1 MKLTTGLLLMIGL
14 FLSSVT
20 MAQVHKPKPKP
31 MHPPK
36 PMKIYTKNDYK
47 IISHN
52 MINKNIPI
60 LQRAQAALNIGK
72 NYTGDFSK
80 AVQHQRKA
88 REMYRKG
95 LYDKAAYH
103 AKAARGRAISSI
115 KANKGVVDKEWN
127 YSKEEADSTKNA
139 PSKEE
144 LEKELPKESASDE
157 KMSKVKIEELG
168 VE

>member
-1 MKLTTGLLLMIGL
+1 MIGM

-20 MAQVHKPKPKP
+20 MAQNHKPKPRP
-31 MHPPK
+31 MRPVK
-36 PMKIYTKNDYK
+36 PMKVYTKNDYK

-60 LQRAQAALNIGK
+60 LKRAQEALNIGK

-80 AVQHQRKA
+80 AVQHQRRA

-115 KANKGVVDKEWN
+115 KANKGAVAKEWN
-127 YSKEEADSTKNA
+127 YSNEEEESTKNS

-144 LEKELPKESASDE
+144 LEKELPKEAANE
-157 KMSKVKIEELG
+157 KEISKVKVEELG

>member
-1 MKLTTGLLLMIGL
+1 MKLATGLILVIGIL
-14 FLSSVT
+14 LSSVT
-20 MAQVHKPKPKP
+20 MAQNHKPKPRP
-31 MHPPK
+31 MRPPK

-52 MINKNIPI
+52 MINRNIPI
-60 LQRAQAALNIGK
+60 LQRAKAALNIGK

-115 KANKGVVDKEWN
+115 TANKGMVEKDWN
-127 YSKEEADSTKNA
+127 YSKEEEDSTKNA

-144 LEKELPKESASDE
+144 LEKELPKESAGDE
-157 KMSKVKIEELG
+157 EMSKIKVEELG